1 MNLDLAIQN
10 VLKRSE
16 MENAMHGVMSNF
28 GGSYQ
33 LTSYTESAKSAESIL
48 GTPVAHMTPNAL
60 SRPTL
65 VQQAEVYEAKPP
77 TENMSANIDGYDI
90 SWDAQTKNWTL
101 SQTTKATGFFDKLFG
116 REPQSKIM
124 ITKYGTNSTNRFL
137 SAVENS
143 SIVASTK
150 NKIAA
155 FVMTSMRSG
164 SVETFQQ
171 GYAVDTKT
179 DDNVV
184 TSSSSARIMEAPNR
198 AYHSQELNLASE
210 YQGVAKQRNDTF
222 MGDTVI
228 PQPLSSA
235 QVGMLRTPLGD
246 PVGLHVSPPTRH
258 MGNIKTNR
266 SL

>member
-28 GGSYQ
+28 GGTYQ
-33 LTSYTESAKSAESIL
+33 LTSYTESAKAAEGIL

-65 VQQAEVYEAKPP
+65 VQKAEVYEAKPP
-77 TENMSANIDGYDI
+77 TSNMSMMIDGYEV
-90 SWDAQTKNWTL
+90 SYDAQTKNWTL
-101 SQTTKATGFFDKLFG
+101 SQAGKPAGFWDKLFG
-116 REPQSKIM
+116 REPQPTIM
-124 ITKYGTNSTNRFL
+124 VTKYGTNSTNRFL

-143 SIVASTK
+143 SISASTK
-150 NKIAA
+150 NKIAGY
-155 FVMTSMRSG
+155 VMTSMRSG

-171 GYAVDTKT
+171 GYSVDTKPS
-179 DDNVV
+179 DDVI
-184 TSSSSARIMEAPNR
+184 TSSSSARIMEAPTR
-198 AYHSQELNLASE
+198 AYNSQELNLASE
-210 YQGVAKQRNDTF
+210 YQGVAKQRNNTF

-258 MGNIKTNR
+258 MGSVKTNR